1 MTTPKLTPVDV
12 ARVVVDAS
20 PLIGLAKAARFG
32 VLQQLFCKVT
42 CKVTVTEA
50 VRDEVRA
57 GHNLPGSAELE
68 AAVDAGW
75 LEIVTTSPSP
85 IFADLGAGEA
95 ATLTYASET
104 NALVLMDD
112 KAGRLRARTHRLDVV
127 TIIGVLIAAKR
138 KGFVD
143 AIGPL
148 FDLMREQ
155 DFYLSDKDIEDAL
168 DQVGETRETGA
179 RRLARHGVNGRD
191 PKAL

>member
-1 MTTPKLTPVDV
+1 M
-12 ARVVVDAS
+12 RVVVDAS

-32 VLQQLFCKVT
+32 VLQQLFCKVA
-42 CKVTVTEA
+42 VAEA

-57 GHNLPGSAELE
+57 GHNLPGKAELE

-75 LEIVTTSPSP
+75 LEIVTTSTSP

-104 NALVLMDD
+104 HALVLMDD
-112 KAGRLRARTHRLDVV
+112 KAGRLRARTHGLDVV
-127 TIIGVLIAAKR
+127 TIIGVLVAAKR

-148 FDLMREQ
+148 FDLMRER
-155 DFYLSDKDIEDAL
+155 DFYLSDKDIQDAL
-168 DQVGETRETGA
+168 DQVGEESDRPSQA
-179 RRLARHGVNGRD
+179 RAARC
-191 PKAL
+191 